1 MDRRA
6 ATRAFA
12 ELSGTPRY
20 RAEIL
25 RRDLGG
31 HVSTYYNGG
40 ELSPYCIES
49 LIELLRG
56 EAHTP
61 YQSLELSL
69 EFRGKCS
76 PALLRDVAKRFASV
90 QTPRLQIS
98 IRAAGQQPVV
108 IGAGEPP
115 PSDIVRSGNGC

>member
-1 MDRRA
+1 MERWA
-6 ATRAFA
+6 VTRAFA
-12 ELSGTPRY
+12 EPSGAPTY
-20 RAEIL
+20 RAEVL

-56 EAHTP
+56 ETHTP
-61 YQSLELSL
+61 YQSVELSL

-76 PALLRDVAKRFASV
+76 PTVLRDVAKRFASV
-90 QTPRLQIS
+90 QIPRVQIS
-98 IRAAGQQPVV
+98 IRAAGQPPVV
-108 IGAGEPP
+108 LGAGEPP
-115 PSDIVRSGNGC
+115 ASEGVRTGNGC